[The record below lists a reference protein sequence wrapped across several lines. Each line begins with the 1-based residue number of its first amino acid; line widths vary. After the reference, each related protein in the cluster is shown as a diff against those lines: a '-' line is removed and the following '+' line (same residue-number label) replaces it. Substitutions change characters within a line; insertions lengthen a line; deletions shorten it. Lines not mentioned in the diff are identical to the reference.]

1 MSRKIEQ
8 TNESAFAPIFGES
21 GTMEKSDKYN
31 WSKDPGEPGT
41 FKMIDKNLLNV
52 DLSYQREA
60 RSRERVVSIARNF
73 RWSLF
78 GAIDVVENN
87 GKYYVVD
94 GAHRS
99 RAVLLRSEIKAIPCM
114 VFSAKSIKE
123 EADMFV
129 KLNTTPIGV
138 GAYHRHK
145 AGLVAG
151 YEIAIKAE
159 ALAKGNGYTFIG
171 ASTPKDFELKCI
183 GAVYAM
189 ISRNENIA
197 SICFSIM
204 CRVASGQPFTAK
216 PLKGLFYLMSQNQNI
231 DFESF
236 PMKNM
241 FEAGMLE
248 IQKSIDR
255 YVVFKGKGGEKVFA
269 EGMVEI
275 INKGQSKNR
284 VQVPF

>member
-1 MSRKIEQ
+1 MSRNIEKM
-8 TNESAFAPIFGES
+8 NESAYAPNFGES
-21 GTMEKSDKYN
+21 GTMEKSEKYN
-31 WSKDPGEPGT
+31 WTKDFGEPGV
-41 FKMIDKNLLNV
+41 FKMIDKNILNV

-60 RSRERVVSIARNF
+60 RSRERVLNIARNF

-78 GAIDVVENN
+78 GVIDVVENN

-94 GAHRS
+94 GAHRARS
-99 RAVLLRSEIKAIPCM
+99 VLLRTEIKTIPCM

-151 YEIAIKAE
+151 YDIAIKAE
-159 ALAKGNGYTFIG
+159 SLAQKHGYKFID
-171 ASTPKDFELKCI
+171 ASTPKDFEIKCI

-189 ISRNENIA
+189 IARNENVA
-197 SICFSIM
+197 SVCFSII
-204 CRVASGQPFTAK
+204 CRIASGQPFTAK

-231 DFESF
+231 DFETF
-236 PMKNM
+236 PMKNL
-241 FEAGMLE
+241 FDAGILE

-255 YVVFKGKGGEKVFA
+255 YTVFKGKGGEKVFA
-269 EGMVEI
+269 EGMIEI

-284 VQVPF
+284 VSVPF